1 MGIRQGRD
9 PNMEDEPFRPIFLS
23 ASWHNMAA
31 SCSRT
36 LFFQSGRVEGII
48 RSICRTDVSTDL
60 ASIRIL
66 SRKKKETVVIHYN
79 LKIDENPSR
88 LPVPEKPRLR
98 CFDLDPD
105 RLDCLHLSG
114 FRFADHQH
122 YPLQLPRRAYCNKSE
137 RGVRNAVIAVT
148 RDHWMQM
155 RF

>member
-1 MGIRQGRD
+1 
-9 PNMEDEPFRPIFLS
+9 
-23 ASWHNMAA
+23 MAA

-122 YPLQLPRRAYCNKSE
+122 YPLQLPRRAYFAFCGPTTTISFCKDW
-137 RGVRNAVIAVT
+137 VT
-148 RDHWMQM
+148 APTALWKNFGLFFHAINTR
-155 RF
+155 